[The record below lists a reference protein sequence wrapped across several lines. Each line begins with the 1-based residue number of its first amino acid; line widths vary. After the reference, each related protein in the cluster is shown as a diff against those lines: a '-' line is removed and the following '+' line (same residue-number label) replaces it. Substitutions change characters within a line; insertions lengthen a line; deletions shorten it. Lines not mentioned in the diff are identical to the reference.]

1 MQANPSS
8 LDLLKEGPPKQEL
21 GVWALDARS
30 LTPGPDGLLTSS
42 RGRGEMKHHHTF
54 FLHVKKC
61 FQKLSTDHLPASCN
75 TGAPI

>member
-42 RGRGEMKHHHTF
+42 QPR
-54 FLHVKKC
+54 
-61 FQKLSTDHLPASCN
+61 
-75 TGAPI
+75 